1 MGTTPTVSRVCRLP
15 PALYRRTVRY
25 ADRHEI
31 TWNDAIRLLAEQAL
45 EDEDNE
51 EPTEG
56 DTTWTNA

>member
-1 MGTTPTVSRVCRLP
+1 MGPTPTVSRVCRLP

-45 EDEDNE
+45 EDDEQRRKE
-51 EPTEG
+51 
-56 DTTWTNA
+56 A